1 MLNYDRKLLLKS
13 ALKCDKNQNILKC
26 LKKSLKK
33 KIIDVDKGYKRLTEI
48 IWKTVSFKTKNSFV
62 KFMLQLGYN

>member
-1 MLNYDRKLLLKS
+1 MLNDNWKLLLKS
-13 ALKCDKNQNILKC
+13 ALKCDKDQNILKF

-48 IWKTVSFKTKNSFV
+48 IWKTQFLLKQKIVLLSLCCS
-62 KFMLQLGYN
+62 

>member
-48 IWKTVSFKTKNSFV
+48 I
-62 KFMLQLGYN
+62 